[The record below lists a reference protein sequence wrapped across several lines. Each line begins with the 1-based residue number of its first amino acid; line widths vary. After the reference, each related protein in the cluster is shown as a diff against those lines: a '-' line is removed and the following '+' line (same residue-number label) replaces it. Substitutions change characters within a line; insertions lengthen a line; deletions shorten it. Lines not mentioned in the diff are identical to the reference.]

1 MIPSLFQIGKVYRYP
16 GEPDRYLC
24 TRIEVAS
31 AVWFQKINDAG
42 EPAVEYD
49 PDEPAVVLD
58 GGIRRLEKTLHL
70 MQAEEQCPTE

>member
-1 MIPSLFQIGKVYRYP
+1 MTAPEFQIGEVYRYP

-24 TRIEVAS
+24 TRVEGP

-49 PDEPAVVLD
+49 PDEPGVVLD
-58 GGIRRLEKTLHL
+58 RGIRRLEKTLHL
-70 MQAEEQCPTE
+70 MKIEEQCPNE

>member
-1 MIPSLFQIGKVYRYP
+1 MIVAEFQIGEVYRYP

-24 TRIEVAS
+24 KRIEGA

-42 EPAVEYD
+42 EPVIEYD
-49 PDEPAVVLD
+49 PDEPGVVLD
-58 GGIRRLEKTLHL
+58 RGIRRLEKTLHL